1 MPGLE
6 HVPRRTADEDLAA
19 QRLDPRELEIAEAR
33 LRPSLGEIARGL
45 GLVCVA
51 KDAQRD
57 DLAFAAVYE
66 LVGGEARLS
75 ADLLGEA
82 VVDASR
88 QLLDRSLPQAVAPD
102 ARKHSLLPSSGVP
115 KQYDLSVSGC
125 CQLLSRPPAAD
136 AGRRRASC
144 GRLLRGYSARSER
157 SASRL
162 KPRNAGG
169 GALSLA
175 ARSADVCS
183 GSY

>member
-45 GLVCVA
+45 GLVCAA

-57 DLAFAAVYE
+57 DLAFAAVHE

-88 QLLDRSLPQAVAPD
+88 QLLRRSLPQAIAPD
-102 ARKHSLLPSSGVP
+102 ARKHSPLPSSGGPEAIRPLRVWVLP
-115 KQYDLSVSGC
+115 APLSPASRGR
-125 CQLLSRPPAAD
+125 RPPQ
-136 AGRRRASC
+136 AGIVRPSPSRV
-144 GRLLRGYSARSER
+144 LR
-157 SASRL
+157 
-162 KPRNAGG
+162 
-169 GALSLA
+169 SL
-175 ARSADVCS
+175 
-183 GSY
+183 GT